1 MELAEL
7 GEHIR
12 TLRQQRGLT
21 QEHLASAL
29 DVSAQAVSKWE
40 RGENAPD
47 LFLMPSLAAMLNTS
61 IDTLMGYER
70 RAVRSV
76 EGTVFFSSHAG
87 YTAKGEKTSAED
99 LAIYLNSQFYS
110 ITECVVQRSG
120 LPIKYIGDAFLA
132 TFIAGNH
139 RQNAVQAALAARSIS
154 PDSLAVGISTGKFYI
169 GPIGHP
175 DFARLDIIGDFV
187 NQAARVQAW
196 AGQNTN
202 SGIAATAETMSGCST
217 DIRRGDPKEVELK
230 GKSKPVTIYE
240 VILGGA

>member
-7 GEHIR
+7 GERIR

-29 DVSAQAVSKWE
+29 DLTAQAVSKWE

-47 LFLMPSLAAMLNTS
+47 LFLMPGLAAMLNTS
-61 IDTLMGYER
+61 IDALMGYER

-87 YTAKGEKTSAED
+87 FTAKGERTSAED
-99 LAIYLNSQFYS
+99 LAVYLNSQFYS

-132 TFIAGNH
+132 AFISGNH
-139 RQNAVQAALAARSIS
+139 RQNAVRAALAARSIS
-154 PDSLAVGISTGKFYI
+154 PDSLAIGIGTGTFYI

-196 AGQNTN
+196 AGKNTK
-202 SGIAATAETMSGCST
+202 SGMAATSETMSGCLS
-217 DIRRGDPKEVELK
+217 DIRRGEAHEVELK
-230 GKSKPVTIYE
+230 GQSKLT
-240 VILGGA
+240 VIHEIIPGGA